1 MVPMAWAL
9 RKCPFSSP
17 GLPAVPTLHP
27 VISQGTISPLRR
39 ATLSPV
45 SLSLMGWP
53 SPAKTPSSSSA
64 KVRVPT
70 PAEESRTHIPARH
83 CPEALSHTGVRVV
96 NFCSPL
102 RIYTTSTACPSAA
115 SSASFT
121 ASLLSVRVCPMQ
133 MTRSPRRSPA
143 ALAGFDVPP
152 LACPISENP
161 TMSAPSENILTPKG
175 VPQTVTLGR
184 SATTARMVLMGNQPP
199 SVRVVW

>member
-1 MVPMAWAL
+1 
-9 RKCPFSSP
+9 
-17 GLPAVPTLHP
+17 
-27 VISQGTISPLRR
+27 
-39 ATLSPV
+39 
-45 SLSLMGWP
+45 
-53 SPAKTPSSSSA
+53 
-64 KVRVPT
+64 
-70 PAEESRTHIPARH
+70 
-83 CPEALSHTGVRVV
+83 
-96 NFCSPL
+96 
-102 RIYTTSTACPSAA
+102 
-115 SSASFT
+115 
-121 ASLLSVRVCPMQ
+121 MQ